1 MNKHGMILVLFFAFL
16 QILSLVECDQKYCP
30 GDLCRNQVSLNKV
43 VLQIEQ
49 SKQKF
54 GKALTLPKLGRS
66 FRNNNPY
73 EDMCSYCSAGSTY
86 ITKKQFEEYEQWWKD
101 WANKIARNITED
113 LGEAHFFFNIRVI
126 KFIRKD
132 TRKELLY
139 YVNLIRAC

>member
-1 MNKHGMILVLFFAFL
+1 MNKHGMIPILFFAFL
-16 QILSLVECDQKYCP
+16 QILSFVECNQKYCP

-113 LGEAHFFFNIRVI
+113 LGEALSFSISGSVRSI
-126 KFIRKD
+126 EGEQKKSTLGQISK
-132 TRKELLY
+132 
-139 YVNLIRAC
+139 